1 MGALVA
7 APFANKFGRKYS
19 ISAWCV
25 VFSVGI
31 IVQMAASTKWYD
43 IVVGRWV
50 AGLGIGA
57 LSILVPLFQSESA
70 PSHVRGAIVWCGPR
84 WPPIAQIC

>member
-25 VFSVGI
+25 IFCVGV
-31 IVQMAASTKWYD
+31 IVQIAANTKWYQ
-43 IVVGRWV
+43 VVIGRTV
-50 AGLGIGA
+50 AGLGVGA
-57 LSILVPLFQSESA
+57 LSILVPLYQSETA
-70 PSHVRGAIVWCGPR
+70 PSHVRGAIVW
-84 WPPIAQIC
+84 